1 MSQILRTAWERFQII
16 GQANGDY
23 IARFVTFVM
32 YFSVLIPFALIT
44 RFLVDPLEVR
54 KSVQPHWRK
63 RKPVGESLNDARSQS

>member
-32 YFSVLIPFALIT
+32 YFSILIPFALIT
-44 RFLVDPLEVR
+44 RLLVDPLETR
-54 KSVQPHWRK
+54 KSARPHWRG
-63 RKPVGESLNDARSQS
+63 RKPVGESLQDARSQS

>member
-1 MSQILRTAWERFQII
+1 VSHILRTAWERFQII

-44 RFLVDPLEVR
+44 RFIVDPLEVR
-54 KSVQPHWRK
+54 KAAQPHWRK
-63 RKPVGESLNDARSQS
+63 RKPVGETLNEARSQS